1 MNIPPKV
8 AVPVC
13 CGSNVPVDQ
22 HKMDYTGRFQRK
34 VAGPVVLGKLAVGVV
49 GRVGDLQLEVEE
61 EGKVTA
67 RWSNTWGKVEGWTFL
82 YAASPGLLLVP
93 DRQGNERGEIRGSD
107 DVEVMEDGG
116 LRFGFSLAGLSG
128 NFYVGVRAEGEG
140 GVKGRVS
147 NLVLISV
154 KGPEDG
160 LTRPSAEPTEGE
172 TNWSVLGAVLGVLL
186 VLVLSAL
193 FLLLCFCFR

>member
-34 VAGPVVLGKLAVGVV
+34 VAGPVVLGKQAVGVV

-93 DRQGNERGEIRGSD
+93 DRQGNKRGEIRGSD

-116 LRFGFSLAGLSG
+116 LRFSFSLAGLSG

-172 TNWSVLGAVLGVLL
+172 TNWAVLGAVFGVLF